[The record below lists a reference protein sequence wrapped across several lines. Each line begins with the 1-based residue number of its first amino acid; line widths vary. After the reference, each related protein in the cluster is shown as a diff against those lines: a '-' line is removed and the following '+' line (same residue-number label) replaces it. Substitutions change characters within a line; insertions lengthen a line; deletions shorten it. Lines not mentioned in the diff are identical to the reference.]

1 MTRVFRLK
9 LKSLL
14 NDIFYGPKPV
24 LGKMIALIYVM
35 EWQKRGPLH
44 AHILGICDTESKPRT
59 VADYDSVVCG
69 EIHDKDK
76 FPELHQIVTKFMM
89 HSPCGAANANSPCM
103 EGGKC
108 LKKFPKEFTQET
120 VVGDGYPSYRR

>member
-1 MTRVFRLK
+1 MSRVFRLK

-14 NDIFYGPKPV
+14 NDIFYGLKPV
-24 LGKMIALIYVM
+24 LGKMTALIYVT
-35 EWQKRGPLH
+35 EWQKRGPPH

-69 EIHDKDK
+69 EIPDKDK

-89 HSPCGAANANSPCM
+89 HSSCGAANAN
-103 EGGKC
+103 
-108 LKKFPKEFTQET
+108 
-120 VVGDGYPSYRR
+120 